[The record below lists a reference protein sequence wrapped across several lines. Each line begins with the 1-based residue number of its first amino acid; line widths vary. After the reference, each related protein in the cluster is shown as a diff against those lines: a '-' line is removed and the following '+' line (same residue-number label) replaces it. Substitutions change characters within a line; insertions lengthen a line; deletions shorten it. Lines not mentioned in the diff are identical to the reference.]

1 MSFDMDKLTV
11 GVVFGG
17 RYEIVRELGRGGNS
31 RVFLALDKSSDSSV
45 AVALK
50 VCVQNKGDKN
60 FIPRFLRE
68 AFQLSRLDHPNIM
81 KLIDF
86 GNQSGVYYLATEFV
100 NGFSLKEHLKEGPVN
115 EETAV
120 VVAREMG
127 EAFQHMKSL
136 SVIHRD
142 IKPDN
147 ILVSEEDGRV
157 ILVDFGLAKEE
168 GQKTISTSDE
178 IHCTPL
184 FLAPEYISDSDN
196 LTIKVDIYS
205 LGVTLFYAVSGK
217 LPFDAK
223 SPVETIR
230 RKIAERAPSLSDVA
244 PGISAEFAGL
254 VDRMLERNPDE
265 RCSLEEMVA
274 GFDSLV
280 ARYG

>member
-1 MSFDMDKLTV
+1 MPLDFDKLV
-11 GVVFGG
+11 QGMVFAD

-31 RVFLALDKSSDSSV
+31 RVFLALDRSSDSSV

-50 VCVQNKGDKN
+50 VCSQNKDDKG

-86 GNQSGVYYLATEFV
+86 GNQGGVYYLATEFV

-120 VVAREMG
+120 VIACELG

-136 SVIHRD
+136 SIIHRD

-168 GQKTISTSDE
+168 GQKTISTGDE
-178 IHCTPL
+178 LYGTPH

-205 LGVTLFYAVSGK
+205 LGVTLFHAVSGV
-217 LPFDAK
+217 LPFDSK
-223 SPVETIR
+223 SPVETVR
-230 RKIAERAPSLSDVA
+230 RKLAEPPPPLASVA
-244 PGISAEFAGL
+244 PHVSADFAGL
-254 VDRMLERNPDE
+254 VDYMLVRDPGG

-274 GFDSLV
+274 GFDALS
-280 ARYG
+280 ARYA